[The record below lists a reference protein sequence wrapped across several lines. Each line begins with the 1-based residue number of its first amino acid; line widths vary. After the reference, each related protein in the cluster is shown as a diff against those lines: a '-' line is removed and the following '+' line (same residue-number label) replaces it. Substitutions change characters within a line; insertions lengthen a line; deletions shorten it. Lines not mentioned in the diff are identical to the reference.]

1 MAIASL
7 AMTHI
12 RVLRSGSSGNA
23 IFLES
28 GGTAILI
35 DAGLAAEAILRE
47 LAAFPDTP
55 LPQAILLTHEHDD
68 HARGAA
74 SLARALGVPVFANE
88 GTIRAGGALLAGAV
102 VERFASGRPFHI
114 GRLAV
119 EAFPVPHDAVEPVG
133 FVVTGNATRVCVAT
147 DLGEATDEV
156 QARAADADVV
166 LIEANYDLALLGV
179 SPYPWFLKNRILSPT
194 GHLSNDAAAQVARH
208 AASHRARTIAL
219 VHLSD
224 INNLTPLAR
233 DTVQWALG
241 RDGLSAVRI
250 EAVRANGSSP
260 LWVV

>member
-102 VERFASGRPFHI
+102 VERFASGRPFHV

>member
-102 VERFASGRPFHI
+102 VERFASGRPFHV

-194 GHLSNDAAAQVARH
+194 GHLSNDAAAQVALH

-233 DTVQWALG
+233 DTVQWALR